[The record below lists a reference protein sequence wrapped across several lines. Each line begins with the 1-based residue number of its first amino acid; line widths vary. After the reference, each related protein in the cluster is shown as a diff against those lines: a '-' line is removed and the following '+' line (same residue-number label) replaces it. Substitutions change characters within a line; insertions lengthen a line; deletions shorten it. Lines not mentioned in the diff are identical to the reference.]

1 MGSFREEE
9 EDNDE
14 ISSSHSSSDSSSSSY
29 SSSYASSSSS
39 DGSSRQRRRRHQQ
52 GTIVDHEKED
62 DYFFRFSSLLRHRRT
77 KSTTISVDDD
87 RCQEEEERRRKSID
101 VDDEKYGYGYNSSS
115 SNQEYYDSSSSKNN
129 KRRKGRI
136 RATQKRDG
144 TTRRREFHWSS
155 RLLGLSLL
163 VWSGVQI
170 ASTKYMQQQQSLW
183 YIGNVNNID
192 QTQERRRQQNH
203 QQQQQYDENH
213 YGNNNHNPHRNS
225 SSPGHPHRPPKPLTK
240 NKKKGSEK
248 EKLAPGCELDPT
260 WQTPDSNSKLL
271 SCQILHELD
280 LTEALA
286 SSGSSSGSSSS
297 SSSSSRRRRSISS
310 SAHLGSG
317 LWRDVWKVR
326 DNYIDGSNHNH
337 NLNTNNYVVLKT
349 MKSEHEVITRNLER
363 HRREASSLN
372 TLTGSPYVTDLYGYC
387 GNSILTE
394 FATQDLS
401 HALNNN
407 NKNNNINDSE
417 RRRKIKDANRM
428 ARAKEYKESLPLRI
442 HDNYNS
448 TTNTAGDD
456 IENEDDNKESDSS
469 TNNNNT
475 GIPKFSTVTSSS
487 PVSLEIRLDWALQV
501 SKAVADLH
509 RSDIIHAD
517 ITTKQ
522 FLVVHRSEDNDNSNN
537 NTARI
542 KINDF
547 NRCRFVPRRQQ
558 NHNASTTMNSTINID
573 TAMNSTW
580 SKSTDIC
587 KIRIPSAPG
596 KYRSPEEYSDKPLT
610 TQMDVYS
617 LGHVLYEIW
626 TSGQNPW
633 YDVGAKRIKNMVM
646 DGSLPVELKKL
657 EEWDVDASVEKS
669 FEADDRAF
677 GLLIREC
684 YRVDPKRRI
693 TADGLVEELTKL
705 LTREY
710 KKKD

>member
-1 MGSFREEE
+1 MGSSREEE
-9 EDNDE
+9 EDDDE
-14 ISSSHSSSDSSSSSY
+14 ISSSHSSSSSSY
-29 SSSYASSSSS
+29 SSSDASSDESSSSSSS
-39 DGSSRQRRRRHQQ
+39 DGSSRQRRRRRHQ
-52 GTIVDHEKED
+52 GNFNHEKEED
-62 DYFFRFSSLLRHRRT
+62 HFFRFSSLLRHRRT
-77 KSTTISVDDD
+77 KSTTMRSVDD
-87 RCQEEEERRRKSID
+87 RCQEEEEERRKS
-101 VDDEKYGYGYNSSS
+101 VDDADEEY
-115 SNQEYYDSSSSKNN
+115 YYDSSSSKNN

-136 RATQKRDG
+136 RAAQRDG
-144 TTRRREFHWSS
+144 TTRREFHWSS
-155 RLLGLSLL
+155 HLLGLSLL

-170 ASTKYMQQQQSLW
+170 ATTENMQHQQSLW

-192 QTQERRRQQNH
+192 QTQERRRQH
-203 QQQQQYDENH
+203 QQQHRHQYDDQ
-213 YGNNNHNPHRNS
+213 YGNNNNNNHSRS
-225 SSPGHPHRPPKPLTK
+225 RSSPGHPNNRHSNPHRPPRPMMK

-248 EKLAPGCELDPT
+248 EKLEPGCELDPT
-260 WQTPDSNSKLL
+260 WQTPDSNSRLL

-286 SSGSSSGSSSS
+286 SSFKSGSSSG
-297 SSSSSRRRRSISS
+297 SSRRRRSISS

-317 LWRDVWKVR
+317 LWRDVWKVQ
-326 DNYIDGSNHNH
+326 DNSIADSVVDSVVDSDSNH
-337 NLNTNNYVVLKT
+337 NLNTKYVVLKT
-349 MKSEHEVITRNLER
+349 MKSEHEVIPRNLER

-372 TLTGSPYVTDLYGYC
+372 TLTSSQYVTDLYGYC

-394 FATQDLS
+394 FTTQDLS
-401 HALNNN
+401 HALNK
-407 NKNNNINDSE
+407 NKNNKIYDSE
-417 RRRKIKDANRM
+417 RRRKIKDANRA
-428 ARAKEYKESLPLRI
+428 ARAKEYKDALHLRI
-442 HDNYNS
+442 YDNS
-448 TTNTAGDD
+448 TNTIADEKENDD
-456 IENEDDNKESDSS
+456 DDDNKESDS
-469 TNNNNT
+469 TNNNN
-475 GIPKFSTVTSSS
+475 GIPKLSAMASSSSSSS
-487 PVSLEIRLDWALQV
+487 PLSLTRRLDWALQV

-517 ITTKQ
+517 ITSKQ
-522 FLVVHRSEDNDNSNN
+522 FLVNWDNDSND
-537 NTARI
+537 TARI

-558 NHNASTTMNSTINID
+558 NHTASTAMNSTINID

-580 SKSTDIC
+580 SKRTDIC

-633 YDVGAKRIKNMVM
+633 NDVGAKRIKNMVM

-657 EEWDVDASVEKS
+657 EYDDVDASIEKKS

-684 YRVDPKRRI
+684 YRVDPVRRI
-693 TADGLVEELTKL
+693 TAEGLVEELTKL
-705 LTREY
+705 HAREY
-710 KKKD
+710 RRKN

>member
-1 MGSFREEE
+1 MVSSREED
-9 EDNDE
+9 EDDDE
-14 ISSSHSSSDSSSSSY
+14 ISSSHSSSSSSSY
-29 SSSYASSSSS
+29 SSSDASSSSS
-39 DGSSRQRRRRHQQ
+39 DGSSRQRRRWRHQR
-52 GTIVDHEKED
+52 TIHHEKEE

-77 KSTTISVDDD
+77 KSTTMSVDAD
-87 RCQEEEERRRKSID
+87 EE
-101 VDDEKYGYGYNSSS
+101 Y
-115 SNQEYYDSSSSKNN
+115 YYDSSSSKNK
-129 KRRKGRI
+129 KRRKVRI
-136 RATQKRDG
+136 RATQRDG
-144 TTRRREFHWSS
+144 TTRREFHWSS
-155 RLLGLSLL
+155 RLLGFSLL

-170 ASTKYMQQQQSLW
+170 ATTEYMQHQQSLW

-192 QTQERRRQQNH
+192 QTQERRRQQS
-203 QQQQQYDENH
+203 QQQQYDDQ
-213 YGNNNHNPHRNS
+213 YGNNNNNSHHR
-225 SSPGHPHRPPKPLTK
+225 SSPGHPNNRHSNPHRPPRPLMK

-248 EKLAPGCELDPT
+248 EKLESGCELDPT
-260 WQTPDSNSKLL
+260 WQTPDSNSRLL

-286 SSGSSSGSSSS
+286 SSGSSSSGSSK
-297 SSSSSRRRRSISS
+297 RRRSISS

-326 DNYIDGSNHNH
+326 DNYIHESNHD
-337 NLNTNNYVVLKT
+337 LNTKYVVLKT
-349 MKSEHEVITRNLER
+349 MKSEHEVIPRNLER

-372 TLTGSPYVTDLYGYC
+372 TLTSSQYVTDLYGYC

-401 HALNNN
+401 HALNKN
-407 NKNNNINDSE
+407 NKINDSE
-417 RRRKIKDANRM
+417 RRRKIKDANRVV
-428 ARAKEYKESLPLRI
+428 RANEYKESLHHNI
-442 HDNYNS
+442 YDNNYNS
-448 TTNTAGDD
+448 TDTIDD
-456 IENEDDNKESDSS
+456 KKESDDDNKESDS
-469 TNNNNT
+469 TNNSN
-475 GIPKFSTVTSSS
+475 GIPKFSAMASSSSS
-487 PVSLEIRLDWALQV
+487 PLSLTRRLDWALQV

-517 ITTKQ
+517 ITSKQ
-522 FLVVHRSEDNDNSNN
+522 FLVNWDNDSNE
-537 NTARI
+537 TAQI

-558 NHNASTTMNSTINID
+558 NHTASTAMNSTSTINID
-573 TAMNSTW
+573 TAMNSTTTMNSTW
-580 SKSTDIC
+580 SKRTDIC

-633 YDVGAKRIKNMVM
+633 NDVGAKRIKNMVM
-646 DGSLPVELKKL
+646 DGSLPVELKKI
-657 EEWDVDASVEKS
+657 EDDDVDASVEKKS

-684 YRVDPKRRI
+684 YRVDPERRI
-693 TADGLVEELTKL
+693 TAEGLVEELTKL
-705 LTREY
+705 LAREY
-710 KKKD
+710 RRKNK